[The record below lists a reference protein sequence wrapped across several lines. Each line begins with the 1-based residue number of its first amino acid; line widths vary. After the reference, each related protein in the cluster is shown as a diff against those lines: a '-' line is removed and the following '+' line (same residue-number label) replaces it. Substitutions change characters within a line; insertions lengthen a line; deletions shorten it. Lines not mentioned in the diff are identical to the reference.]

1 MTSHDTQVH
10 RVLAIQSILIAA
22 TAGVFLV
29 VKGYTEAQAAM
40 YGGAIAL
47 LSAWMLARRMRM
59 AELASQTGPQMGMQ
73 SLMIGAVLR
82 FVVVLGLFALG
93 MGWLEL
99 SPLPLIIGFA
109 VAQVAFVV
117 SGPAA
122 MRTGLTR

>member
-1 MTSHDTQVH
+1 MNSHDTQVH

-47 LSAWMLARRMRM
+47 LSAWMLARRMRTV
-59 AELASQTGPQMGMQ
+59 ELTSQTGPQMGMQ

-93 MGWLEL
+93 MGWLGL

-109 VAQVAFVV
+109 VAQIAFVV

>member
-47 LSAWMLARRMRM
+47 LSAWMLARRMRT

-109 VAQVAFVV
+109 VAQIAFVV